1 MAGIEDPLL
10 CFTNCHLLHHG
21 EALPA
26 DLYFSSVTGLITPNY
41 YFRTDNV
48 TRIDLG
54 GLCVSPGF
62 LDLQTNG
69 MGGVHFSRIG
79 EGGGE
84 ADEEHLSRVA
94 VMEVRR
100 GVTGWWATVPTVERS
115 RWREI
120 LPKLRPRGFE
130 GGADLLGAHVEG
142 PYLCREKKGAHC
154 EEWFVRPDEKEGDV
168 GMVYGSENLRDEK
181 AAEVAEVGEYAEQA
195 GRKGGT
201 VKMITLAPELPGAI
215 AMIGQIR
222 EEYQDVRVSLGHSN
236 ANYEEGLA
244 GLAMGATMLTHT
256 YNAMAPM
263 KHREPGL
270 AGLIASGKCWY
281 SIIPDG
287 IHLHPSVCS
296 LALRTDPS
304 KCILITDSI
313 ELAGLEDGVHAP
325 NGQIRHRQ
333 RKAGNKVTLEGTD
346 TLIGSCCGV
355 DEIVTNMIAF
365 SGCTLAESA
374 RCVTENIAEMM
385 GERKRGV
392 LEPGRRADFVVL
404 TAEGE
409 VRETWMG
416 GRRVWKSDRDG
427 G

>member
-1 MAGIEDPLL
+1 MAGVEDPLI

-21 EALPA
+21 EALPE

-69 MGGVHFSRIG
+69 MGGVHFSRISDG
-79 EGGGE
+79 AGDG
-84 ADEEHLSRVA
+84 DEERLTKISK
-94 VMEVRR
+94 MEVRR
-100 GVTGWWATVPTVERS
+100 GVTGWWATVPTVERK
-115 RWREI
+115 RWKEI
-120 LPKLRPRGFE
+120 LPKLKPRAFKD
-130 GGADLLGAHVEG
+130 GADLLGAHVEG
-142 PYLCREKKGAHC
+142 PYLCKEKKGAHA
-154 EEWFVRPDEKEGDV
+154 EEWFVRPDESESGV
-168 GMVYGSENLRDEK
+168 EAVYEEEHLRDEE
-181 AAEVAEVGEYAEQA
+181 AVEVEEVGEYAEQS
-195 GRKGGT
+195 RTTGGT
-201 VKMITLAPELPGAI
+201 IKMITLAPELPGAV

-222 EEYQDVRVSLGHSN
+222 EEYPDVRVSLGHSN
-236 ANYEEGLA
+236 ASYEEGLA

-270 AGLIASGKCWY
+270 AGLMASGKCWY

-296 LALRTDPS
+296 LAFRTDPS

-313 ELAGLEDGVHAP
+313 ELAGLEDGVHLP
-325 NGQIRHRQ
+325 NGQIRHKQ
-333 RKAGNKVTLEGTD
+333 RKSGNKVTIDGTD
-346 TLIGSCCGV
+346 TLIGSCCAV
-355 DEIVTNMIAF
+355 DEIVRNMMAF

-409 VRETWMG
+409 VQETWMG
-416 GRRVWKSDRDG
+416 GTRVFKSNRNG
-427 G
+427 S